1 MEPSEKESLKK
12 LLQEWI
18 NERHQ
23 ALLEQVMMTWEEG
36 LSRLK
41 PDDALAEKL
50 RAVLPA
56 APPEDLFPEPPADTD
71 RDLGAALDLIESASG
86 QGEALKQLLA
96 GLQPFS
102 ERSAIFVL
110 KQGVPS
116 LYAHRGFESDQPK
129 VGSTVNPPRE
139 LDELIQGR
147 VGLIETLGAAYTA
160 LLAPLSRFEASG
172 VRILPL
178 RLRRKTVA
186 ILLVDSGLRQ
196 DVDHPHH
203 VRALAHAAEAALGVL
218 AGQKEDEPTRA
229 PVPVEAPPSVVTVR
243 VPEPLAESGPML
255 DPKVR
260 TNAERS
266 ARVLVSD
273 IELYSATKLEQARTT
288 GNLYGA
294 LREDLDRSR
303 VAFLERYGED
313 LENQYQIFYQTVV
326 QLLCG
331 GDPAKLGPA
340 PWKPRN

>member
-1 MEPSEKESLKK
+1 METSDKEALKK
-12 LLQEWI
+12 LLQDWI

-23 ALLEQVMMTWEEG
+23 SLLEQVMMTWEEG

-41 PDDALAEKL
+41 PDDALAERL
-50 RAVLPA
+50 GEVLPS
-56 APPEDLFPEPPADTD
+56 PLPEEGFPEIPEDTD

-96 GLQPFS
+96 GLQPFT

-129 VGSTVNPPRE
+129 VGSTVGAPRE
-139 LDELIQGR
+139 LEEMIQGR
-147 VGLIETLGAAYTA
+147 VGLIEAPGAAYSA
-160 LLAPLSRFEASG
+160 LLGPLSRFEASG

-196 DVDHPHH
+196 EVAHPHH
-203 VRALAHAAEAALGVL
+203 VRALAHAAEAALSVL

-229 PVPVEAPPSVVTVR
+229 PVEAPPSVVTVR
-243 VPEPLAESGPML
+243 VPEPIAESGPML
-255 DPKVR
+255 DPKIR

-273 IELYSATKLEQARTT
+273 IELYSAAKLEQARNT

-303 VAFLERYGED
+303 IAFIERYGDD
-313 LENQYQIFYQTVV
+313 LEAQYQIFYQTVV

-340 PWKPRN
+340 PWRPRD